1 VLDPATALFFELFLA
16 IEKLGFLGKLM
27 KTERRRPVFII
38 GYQTQKG
45 ATELR
50 NKHGRAVTTTYLWG
64 SAYIKDNG

>member
-1 VLDPATALFFELFLA
+1 
-16 IEKLGFLGKLM
+16 M

-45 ATELR
+45 ATGLL
-50 NKHGRAVTTTYLWG
+50 NKYGGTVTTTYLWG